1 MEGNIR
7 DKNLVVGSNV
17 IFKNQSNEGVVT
29 NITILSTSSK
39 RTAIKHFTV
48 LFNSGVHKNQA
59 IKFMNDSELYE
70 DTKHNFNKRTRLNEE
85 NVVTSSYNNEKN
97 VSLKIAKPDC
107 VLTNSSSI
115 HTAGGYYL

>member
-39 RTAIKHFTV
+39 RTVKYFTV
-48 LFNSGVHKNQA
+48 FFNSGEHKNQA
-59 IKFMNDSELYE
+59 IKFMNDRELYE

-85 NVVTSSYNNEKN
+85 NVVTSSYNNEN
-97 VSLKIAKPDC
+97 VSLRPDC

>member
-39 RTAIKHFTV
+39 RTGTYFTV
-48 LFNSGVHKNQA
+48 LFHSGQHKNQA
-59 IKFMNDSELYE
+59 IKFTNDSELYE

-85 NVVTSSYNNEKN
+85 NVVTSSYNNEN
-97 VSLKIAKPDC
+97 VSLRIAKSDC
-107 VLTNSSSI
+107 VLTNSSSV

>member
-70 DTKHNFNKRTRLNEE
+70 DTKHNFNSPPEME
-85 NVVTSSYNNEKN
+85 VAVMHS
-97 VSLKIAKPDC
+97 
-107 VLTNSSSI
+107 
-115 HTAGGYYL
+115 

>member
-39 RTAIKHFTV
+39 RTVKYFTV
-48 LFNSGVHKNQA
+48 FFNSGEHKNQA
-59 IKFMNDSELYE
+59 IKFMNDRELYE